1 MPDAPTLTYWHCLT
15 GEDGVTTQ
23 VRRRLTRFEK
33 QSMGGSSGEQWND
46 VLGSFEGRV
55 IFAELPAGFDGD
67 WHENPEPQ
75 WIVPLSGRWWVETM
89 DGTRVEMGPGEVSL
103 GGDQGSAGGKG
114 HRSGVVGDEP
124 CRMMIVQL
132 GRVPDEVAGAA
143 EA

>member
-1 MPDAPTLTYWHCLT
+1 MTDAPMLTYWHCLT

-23 VRRRLTRFEK
+23 VRRCLTRFEK

-46 VLGSFEGRV
+46 VLGRFEGRV

-67 WHENPEPQ
+67 WHENPKPQ

-89 DGTRVEMGPGEVSL
+89 DGTRVEMGPGEVSF
-103 GGDQGSAGGKG
+103 GGDQGSRGGKG

-124 CRMMIVQL
+124 CRMMIVQV
-132 GRVPDEVAGAA
+132 GAVPGEVAGAE